1 LFDLNQPQQYVSTTL
16 FGLLLD
22 NMFGYILTEDNDR
35 LMQDD
40 TPVLPPP

>member
-1 LFDLNQPQQYVSTTL
+1 
-16 FGLLLD
+16 LLLD

-40 TPVLPPP
+40 TPVLPPPWFVL